1 MMKEKIIEL
10 LKAKDLSGLKALL
23 AEFNVADVSEIID
36 ELDKED
42 AIIVFRLLNKDEAAE
57 VFSRMEQ
64 DTRERLIEALTE
76 DEIKEVVD
84 KLFLD
89 DAADLVEE
97 MPANLVKKVLAN
109 TKPDKRSAIN
119 ELLKY
124 PEDSAGSIMTTEF
137 IDLKENLTVKEA
149 FERIRAIGKDKETIY
164 TLYVTD
170 MARCLIG
177 IVTVK
182 ELVLADLD
190 AHIKDIMEENVI
202 KLNTLE
208 DKEDVAKMFD
218 KYDFLAMPVVDSE
231 DRLVGIIT
239 VDDAMDVMQDEAS
252 EDFEIMAAVTPSD
265 ESYFD
270 MSVVEHT
277 KHRIVWLLVLMLSAT
292 ITGSIITHYEEAFAS
307 IPILVS
313 FIPMLMD
320 TGGNCG
326 SQSSTLIIRGLA
338 TGEIYPKDVFKVWF
352 KEIRVAIL
360 VGIILA
366 VVNGVRVAIQY
377 GDVLLALVIGITLV
391 LTVLI
396 SKSLGCILPLAA
408 KKLKLDPAIMASPL
422 ITTIVDTCSILIYFN
437 VAVALF
443 HI

>member
-1 MMKEKIIEL
+1 MLEKIIEL
-10 LKAKDLSGLKALL
+10 LKTNDFSALKLLIKDM
-23 AEFNVADVSEIID
+23 NQADISEIID
-36 ELDKED
+36 ELDRED
-42 AIIVFRLLNKDEAAE
+42 AVIVFRLLNKDEAAD
-57 VFSRMEQ
+57 VFSRMEN
-64 DTRERLIEALTE
+64 DTKQRLVEAMTD
-76 DEIKEVVD
+76 DEIKDVIS
-84 KLFLD
+84 KLYLD

-97 MPANLVKKVLAN
+97 MPANLVKKILGN
-109 TKPDKRSAIN
+109 TPNDKRKAIN

-137 IDLKENLTVKEA
+137 IDLKEDMSVVDA
-149 FERIRAIGKDKETIY
+149 FERIRKIGKDKETIY

-170 MARCLIG
+170 NMRKLVGVI
-177 IVTVK
+177 TVK
-182 ELVLADLD
+182 ELLLAQRD
-190 AHIKDIMEENVI
+190 AIVKDIMEQNVI
-202 KLNTLE
+202 EISTLD
-208 DKEDVAKMFD
+208 DKEDVANMFD

-231 DRLVGIIT
+231 KRLVGIVTI
-239 VDDAMDVMQDEAS
+239 DDAIDVMQDEAS
-252 EDFEIMAAVTPSD
+252 EDFEIMAAVTPTD

-270 MSVVEHT
+270 MSVIEHT
-277 KHRIVWLLVLMLSAT
+277 KHRIVWLLILMLSAT

-338 TGEIYPKDVFKVWF
+338 TGEIVPRDIFKVWF
-352 KEIRVAIL
+352 KEIRVALL

-366 VVNGVRVAIQY
+366 VVNGVRIAIQY
-377 GDVLLALVIGITLV
+377 GDVILALVIGITLV
-391 LTVLI
+391 LTVIL

-408 KKLKLDPAIMASPL
+408 KKLKMDPAIMASPL
-422 ITTIVDTCSILIYFN
+422 ITTVVDTCSILIYFN

-443 HI
+443 GL

>member
-208 DKEDVAKMFD
+208 DKEDVVKMFD

>member
-23 AEFNVADVSEIID
+23 AELNVADVSEIID

-377 GDVLLALVIGITLV
+377 DDVLLALVIGITLV

>member
-1 MMKEKIIEL
+1 MEKIIEL
-10 LKAKDLSGLKALL
+10 LRQNNFSELKLLL
-23 AEFNVADVSEIID
+23 ADMNQADISEIID

-42 AIIVFRLLNKDEAAE
+42 AAIVFRLLNKDEAAD
-57 VFSRMEQ
+57 VFSRMES
-64 DTRERLIEALTE
+64 DTRERLVEAMTD
-76 DEIKEVVD
+76 DEVKDVVS
-84 KLFLD
+84 KLYLD
-89 DAADLVEE
+89 DVTDLVEE
-97 MPANLVKKVLAN
+97 MPANLVKKILAN
-109 TKPDKRSAIN
+109 TASDKRTAIN

-137 IDLKENLTVKEA
+137 VDLKENMTVMEA
-149 FERIRAIGKDKETIY
+149 FDRIRKIGKDKETIY
-164 TLYVTD
+164 TLYVID
-170 MARCLIG
+170 DQRKLVGVI
-177 IVTVK
+177 TVK
-182 ELVLADLD
+182 ELLLADKD
-190 AHIKDIMEENVI
+190 TKIKELLEDNVI
-202 KLNTLE
+202 KINTLM

-231 DRLVGIIT
+231 DRLVGIVT

-270 MSVVEHT
+270 MSVIEHT
-277 KHRIVWLLVLMLSAT
+277 KHRIVWLLILMLSAT
-292 ITGSIITHYEEAFAS
+292 ITGTIITHYEEAFAS

-326 SQSSTLIIRGLA
+326 SQASTLVIRGLA
-338 TGEIYPKDVFKVWF
+338 TGEIETKDVFKVWF

-366 VVNGVRVAIQY
+366 VVNGVRIAIQY
-377 GDVLLALVIGITLV
+377 DDILLALVIGITLL
-391 LTVLI
+391 LTVIL

-408 KKLKLDPAIMASPL
+408 KKLKMDPAIMASPL
-422 ITTIVDTCSILIYFN
+422 ITTVVDTCSILIYFN

-443 HI
+443 GI

>member
-1 MMKEKIIEL
+1 
-10 LKAKDLSGLKALL
+10 
-23 AEFNVADVSEIID
+23 
-36 ELDKED
+36 
-42 AIIVFRLLNKDEAAE
+42 
-57 VFSRMEQ
+57 MEQ

-170 MARCLIG
+170 MARYLIG

-208 DKEDVAKMFD
+208 DKEDVVKMFD

-377 GDVLLALVIGITLV
+377 DDVLLALVIGITLV

>member
-1 MMKEKIIEL
+1 MKEKIIEL

>member
-1 MMKEKIIEL
+1 MEKIIEL
-10 LKAKDLSGLKALL
+10 LRQNNFSELKLLL
-23 AEFNVADVSEIID
+23 ADMNQADISEIID

-42 AIIVFRLLNKDEAAE
+42 AVIVFRLLNKDEAAD
-57 VFSRMEQ
+57 VFSRMES
-64 DTRERLIEALTE
+64 DTRERLVEAMTD
-76 DEIKEVVD
+76 DEVKDVVS
-84 KLFLD
+84 KLYLD
-89 DAADLVEE
+89 DVTDLVEE
-97 MPANLVKKVLAN
+97 MPANLVKKILAN
-109 TKPDKRSAIN
+109 TASDKRTAIN

-137 IDLKENLTVKEA
+137 VDLKENMTVMEA
-149 FERIRAIGKDKETIY
+149 FDRIRKIGKDKETIY
-164 TLYVTD
+164 TLYVID
-170 MARCLIG
+170 DQRKLVGVI
-177 IVTVK
+177 TVK
-182 ELVLADLD
+182 ELLLADKD
-190 AHIKDIMEENVI
+190 TKIKELLEDNVI
-202 KLNTLE
+202 KINTLM

-231 DRLVGIIT
+231 DRLVGIVT

-270 MSVVEHT
+270 MSVIEHT
-277 KHRIVWLLVLMLSAT
+277 KHRIVWLLILMLSAT
-292 ITGSIITHYEEAFAS
+292 ITGTIITHYEEAFAS

-326 SQSSTLIIRGLA
+326 SQASTLVIRGLA
-338 TGEIYPKDVFKVWF
+338 TGEIETKDVFKVWF

-366 VVNGVRVAIQY
+366 VVNGVRIAIQY
-377 GDVLLALVIGITLV
+377 DNILLALVIGITLL
-391 LTVLI
+391 LTVIL

-408 KKLKLDPAIMASPL
+408 KKLKMDPAIMASPL
-422 ITTIVDTCSILIYFN
+422 ITTVVDTCSILIYFN

-443 HI
+443 GI